1 MKKNELKIGTLI
13 RNLRSNQNR
22 TIQEISDKC
31 GLSKSMISKIET
43 NNVFPSVATL
53 VKLAEAL
60 GTNISSLLERKKEDC
75 GSFLITS
82 KKSLE
87 NTVLT
92 EKGYNIYPYASEF
105 HDKKMQPFLFIAR
118 KGEVKEHHLTHNG
131 EEFIYVLEGT
141 MKFQVGDIEYKM
153 SEGDAL
159 YFNAL
164 EKHQIIPVSEIVKYI
179 DVFA

>member
-1 MKKNELKIGTLI
+1 MNKELKIGTLI
-13 RNLRSNQNR
+13 RNLRMNQNR

-60 GTNISSLLERKKEDC
+60 GTNVASLLQKKKGEY
-75 GSFLITS
+75 GSLLVS
-82 KKSLE
+82 AKKSME
-87 NTVLT
+87 NTVIT
-92 EKGYNIYPYASEF
+92 EKGYSIFPYASEL

-118 KGEVKEHHLTHNG
+118 KGEIKEHHLSHPG
-131 EEFIYVLEGT
+131 EEFIYVLEGS
-141 MKFQVGDIEYKM
+141 MKFQVGDIEYTM
-153 SEGDAL
+153 NENDAI

-164 EKHQIIPVSEIVKYI
+164 EKHQIIPISEIVKYI
-179 DVFA
+179 DIFA